1 MSERVRAKDSQLGK
15 IHKNYVDYLADRL
28 AGRETDVE
36 LTPADHTGIRNLLK
50 DNGIVVEPDVDKEAD
65 KRKDITLTLVG
76 QEVTTQD
83 ILGASGCG

>member
-1 MSERVRAKDSQLGK
+1 
-15 IHKNYVDYLADRL
+15 
-28 AGRETDVE
+28 
-36 LTPADHTGIRNLLK
+36 LK